1 MHLTEPTSRQFEQI
15 CQLIA
20 ALELDDRELHS
31 AQFVAATSS
40 GRLSGFGRIRHY
52 KSCSELCS
60 LGVIE
65 PQRHKGIGRLLV
77 NRLIAKASKPL
88 YLVCIIPGFFEPLGF
103 RIIHEYPA
111 EIRDKLEYCREA
123 LSVPEEYVVMRYE
136 PQ

>member
-1 MHLTEPTSRQFEQI
+1 MHLTEPSSRQFEQI

-20 ALELDDRELHS
+20 ALELDDRELHPR
-31 AQFVAATSS
+31 QFIVATSS
-40 GRLSGFGRIRHY
+40 GDISGFGRIRNY
-52 KSCSELCS
+52 KTCSELCS

-77 NRLIAKASKPL
+77 KSLVTKATQPL
-88 YLVCIIPGFFEPLGF
+88 YLVCIIPRFFEPLGF
-103 RIIHEYPA
+103 RIIYQYPP

>member
-40 GRLSGFGRIRHY
+40 GMLSGFGRIRHY

-77 NRLIAKASKPL
+77 NRLIAKASEPL

>member
-1 MHLTEPTSRQFEQI
+1 MHLTEPSSPQFEQI

-31 AQFVAATSS
+31 TQFIAATSS
-40 GRLSGFGRIRHY
+40 GVLCGFGRIRNY
-52 KSCSELCS
+52 KTCSELCS

-77 NRLIAKASKPL
+77 KNLVTKATQPL

-123 LSVPEEYVVMRYE
+123 LSVPEEYVVMHYE